1 MGSTI
6 RDKVAQN
13 AGRAWSIAKANAQA
27 ATGKARQASGETKA
41 TTAGA
46 AAGGIAATTV
56 GSHMGIAAFGTA
68 VSGAAL
74 LPVVVTVAVGGI
86 AGFAAFKLYQDVKG
100 KRAQPQAPETNR
112 TTKAGE
118 E

>member
-1 MGSTI
+1 MKVI
-6 RDKVAQN
+6 RDKVTVA
-13 AGRAWSIAKANAQA
+13 AARAWSATKAKTQ
-27 ATGKARQASGETKA
+27 GASGETKA

-74 LPVVVTVAVGGI
+74 LPVVITVGVGAV
-86 AGFAAFKLYQDVKG
+86 AGFAAFKLYQDVRAKRTPPSTKG
-100 KRAQPQAPETNR
+100 AARDADGDEK
-112 TTKAGE
+112 
-118 E
+118 